1 MSDFVWQALLRLYWA
16 TLRFECF
23 HQTINED
30 AIAGDGSRSFHWN
43 PFQPHCLVMFF
54 CMAHTVLV
62 HCQWFCTETFQKEA
76 GVFCV
81 CVLLCLF
88 CFEACLY
95 CRFRFDQN
103 HQGRDVSFPVGH
115 EHLALCWALT
125 GHCRA
130 HVEER
135 KTVLQDEAAG
145 ELRANVLK
153 QRPSVQGGGE
163 LILVSKRF
171 DLDVM

>member
-62 HCQWFCTETFQKEA
+62 HWFCTETSQKEA

-81 CVLLCLF
+81 CVLFCLF

-95 CRFRFDQN
+95 CRFRLDQN
-103 HQGRDVSFPVGH
+103 HQGRDVRDPVGH

-171 DLDVM
+171 DFDVM

>member
-1 MSDFVWQALLRLYWA
+1 MSNFVWQALLRLYWA
-16 TLRFECF
+16 TMRFECL

-54 CMAHTVLV
+54 SMAHTVLL
-62 HCQWFCTETFQKEA
+62 HWFCTEASQKEA
-76 GVFCV
+76 GLLCV
-81 CVLLCLF
+81 CVF

-103 HQGRDVSFPVGH
+103 HQGRVVRDPVGRK
-115 EHLALCWALT
+115 HLALCWALS

-130 HVEER
+130 HVEEQR
-135 KTVLQDEAAG
+135 KTDLQDEGAG
-145 ELRANVLK
+145 ELRENVRQ
-153 QRPSVQGGGE
+153 QRPSVQGRGQ
-163 LILVSKRF
+163 LILVSKTF
-171 DLDVM
+171 DFDVI